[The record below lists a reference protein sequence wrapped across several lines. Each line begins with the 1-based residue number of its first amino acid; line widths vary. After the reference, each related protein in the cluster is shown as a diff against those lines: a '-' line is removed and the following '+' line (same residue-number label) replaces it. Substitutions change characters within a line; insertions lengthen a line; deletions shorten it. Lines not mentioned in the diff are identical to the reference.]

1 MQLFVDNLTNVDF
14 SYLDDQRGL
23 VGETWLAS
31 VLLDGGLDQTSM
43 IWDFGVVKKVLRNW
57 LDDQLD
63 HRLLVPTKSERLT
76 YSINNDRISL
86 SWNFGNDNVLAMEAP
101 LEAVALIDAEEINEQ
116 TASTWSIRQ
125 LSNYFPDNLE
135 HIQLSFEAEEINAAY
150 YHYSHGL
157 KKHDGNCQRIAHG
170 HRSRIQI
177 WSDGARDRDLEN
189 NWADRW
195 SDIYIGS
202 EEDLVNISSDDKP
215 SLHFAYDA
223 PQGHFELTLPKSVCY
238 LMPTDTTVEC
248 IAAHIAQVLHDEE
261 PSRRITVKAFE
272 GLNKGAIF
280 EV

>member
-57 LDDQLD
+57 LDEQLD

-76 YSINNDRISL
+76 YTIDNDRISL
-86 SWNFGNDNVLAMEAP
+86 NWNFGSDNVLTMEAP
-101 LEAVALIDAEEINEQ
+101 LEAVALIDAEEINDQ
-116 TASTWSIRQ
+116 TASIWSIRQ
-125 LSNYFPDNLE
+125 LSSHFPDNLE

-177 WSDGARDRDLEN
+177 WSDGARDRGLEN

-202 EEDLVNISSDDKP
+202 EEDLVSISSGDKP
-215 SLHFAYDA
+215 IMHFAYDA
-223 PQGHFELTLPKSVCY
+223 PQGHFELTLPKQVCY

-261 PSRRITVKAFE
+261 PNRRITVKAFE